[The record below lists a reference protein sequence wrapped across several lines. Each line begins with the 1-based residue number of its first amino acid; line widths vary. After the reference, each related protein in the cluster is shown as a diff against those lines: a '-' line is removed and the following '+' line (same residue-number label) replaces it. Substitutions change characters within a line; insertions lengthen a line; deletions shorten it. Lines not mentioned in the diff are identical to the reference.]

1 MNGNIINS
9 NRRAVALKSLLN
21 LNQKYLKPGVDMKG
35 IDYLCGIKNGSIAPP
50 PVANLLGYKIHKV
63 ESGRTQFSF
72 TPAEYHYNPFLVV
85 HGGLITTILDSS
97 MTAAVMTLLDEK
109 QTCMTIEIKTQ
120 FNRPVTE
127 RTGDII
133 ADGKTIHLGKNIIF

>member
-1 MNGNIINS
+1 
-9 NRRAVALKSLLN
+9 
-21 LNQKYLKPGVDMKG
+21 
-35 IDYLCGIKNGSIAPP
+35 
-50 PVANLLGYKIHKV
+50 
-63 ESGRTQFSF
+63 
-72 TPAEYHYNPFLVV
+72 
-85 HGGLITTILDSS
+85 

-133 ADGKTIHLGKNIIF
+133 ADGKTIHLGKNIAFAEGTIFDAQGKRYAHATSSCLIYDA